1 MTWGRSCFVSFW
13 VVAITFVR
21 DLTPWFVRGY
31 GCPTRSFEEKKGRD

>member
-1 MTWGRSCFVSFW
+1 

-31 GCPTRSFEEKKGRD
+31 GCPTRGFEEKNRRD

>member
-1 MTWGRSCFVSFW
+1 

-31 GCPTRSFEEKKGRD
+31 GRPTRGFEENNGRD